1 MFHKNSNL
9 LSPGNTSVNKMRSIS
24 RRFRSKRTGYCLKI
38 KSGQTKNG
46 HATVI
51 LILLF
56 FGFSL
61 LPAVLI
67 GQNRQTLEE
76 KRKKL
81 LSEIQETNGKLEET
95 KKNKAATFD
104 QYITLRSQV
113 KNRQSLIENFTLE
126 IAKTDSS
133 IIDVSAVIESLKE
146 DQIRLKEDY
155 AAMLRAAYRMKLN
168 NNGLQFIFSSESFN
182 QAYKRWQYMR
192 QYERFRKNQAYLI
205 EQTQLTLENKIQL
218 LEQERKEKT
227 ALLELAREQK
237 EAVGKEMN
245 QMNSMLS
252 KLKGDEKNLLTA
264 LKKQQESHEQ
274 LNNAIER
281 VILEEMERKRRDART
296 STGIN
301 APKSSAADNL
311 SGPFA
316 QNKGNLPWPVKT
328 GSITGYFG
336 RQDHPTIKG
345 IKITNNGIDIRTSKG
360 AEVYAIFEG
369 KVAGTQFIPGYKHTV
384 IIQHGNYYSVY
395 SNLEQIFVKRNDLI
409 KNGQSVGK
417 VGTKSPDLHFEIW
430 QEKTR
435 QNPVNWIRK

>member
-1 MFHKNSNL
+1 
-9 LSPGNTSVNKMRSIS
+9 
-24 RRFRSKRTGYCLKI
+24 
-38 KSGQTKNG
+38 
-46 HATVI
+46 
-51 LILLF
+51 
-56 FGFSL
+56 
-61 LPAVLI
+61 
-67 GQNRQTLEE
+67 
-76 KRKKL
+76 
-81 LSEIQETNGKLEET
+81 
-95 KKNKAATFD
+95 
-104 QYITLRSQV
+104 
-113 KNRQSLIENFTLE
+113 
-126 IAKTDSS
+126 
-133 IIDVSAVIESLKE
+133 
-146 DQIRLKEDY
+146 
-155 AAMLRAAYRMKLN
+155 
-168 NNGLQFIFSSESFN
+168 
-182 QAYKRWQYMR
+182 
-192 QYERFRKNQAYLI
+192 
-205 EQTQLTLENKIQL
+205 
-218 LEQERKEKT
+218 
-227 ALLELAREQK
+227 
-237 EAVGKEMN
+237 
-245 QMNSMLS
+245 MNSMLS

-409 KNGQSVGK
+409 KMAKVWVKWELNRPIFTLRYGRKNPPESGKLDKKIKFKDTRLKVKING
-417 VGTKSPDLHFEIW
+417 T
-430 QEKTR
+430 
-435 QNPVNWIRK
+435 